1 MGASPPGFKSQPRRH
16 LVLFIK
22 PCRHPQEKYTTQKA
36 KIIMKYPQDVLTISK
51 RGKVEVRKLIDR
63 GVYVRYEYIDPTT
76 GEKSENKIKIV
87 LRSKDGKL
95 EEYFMIPLK
104 QKDRYLLLKTDVKG
118 DRFLWDGTKAV
129 PLFEDSNE

>member
-1 MGASPPGFKSQPRRH
+1 
-16 LVLFIK
+16 
-22 PCRHPQEKYTTQKA
+22 
-36 KIIMKYPQDVLTISK
+36 MKYPQEVLTISK